1 MTSKK
6 WALEFNRIIAD
17 FSGGSSGIRDE
28 KLLSSAL
35 NRPFQTFNGKEL
47 YPSPIEKAAAI
58 FQSII
63 LNHPFLDG
71 NKRIAYAFLRILLI
85 ENGFEIEASVEKQ
98 YEFVI
103 SAAKGELEF
112 AEIKAWII
120 ENLKK

>member
-112 AEIKAWII
+112 AEIKAWIV